1 MIYEINFSITVSNG
15 FAIYGESAYDPSR
28 IWGWMSYIKNRS
40 EKESEKNSEPSA
52 IDNQW
57 PIESEKMF
65 KQNFE
70 NISDND
76 NHIVI
81 IDNVTQKQI
90 GTKAFF

>member
-1 MIYEINFSITVSNG
+1 
-15 FAIYGESAYDPSR
+15 
-28 IWGWMSYIKNRS
+28 MSCIKSVNRS
-40 EKESEKNSEPSA
+40 EKEIEKNSEPSA
-52 IDNQW
+52 AINNEW

-70 NISDND
+70 NIPDNV

-90 GTKAFF
+90 GMITSFFLIFHLFLTVILFQ